1 MNKALILLT
10 ALFLSAC
17 GSNPTRPNYDQFV
30 MEHDLKQVNRVQQ
43 FRFTGWQPL
52 DSGYLILL
60 STHNRAYLLELMSP
74 CNDLPFA
81 QQIALKQTSRTSLV
95 AKFDKVLVQDQMPES
110 CTIDKIY
117 ELTEEQHDEIADY
130 AGGHIKATKVID

>member
-1 MNKALILLT
+1 MYKAFILLS
-10 ALFLSAC
+10 ALLLSAC

-52 DSGYLILL
+52 DTDYLILL
-60 STHNRAYLLELMSP
+60 GIQNRAYLLELMSP
-74 CNDLPFA
+74 CQDLPFA
-81 QQIALKQTSRTSLV
+81 QKIALKQTYRTTLV
-95 AKFDKVLVQDQMPES
+95 AKFDKVLVQDQMPVS

-117 ELTEEQHDEIADY
+117 ELSKEQHKALADY
-130 AGGHIKATKVID
+130 SGGHIKATKSIE

>member
-1 MNKALILLT
+1 MKKIIIILLAMT
-10 ALFLSAC
+10 LMAC
-17 GSNPTRPNYDQFV
+17 ESNRVRPDYNQFV
-30 MEHDLKQVNRVQQ
+30 MDKDLNQVNRVQQ
-43 FRFTGWQPL
+43 FRFTGWQSL
-52 DSGYLILL
+52 DTDYLILL
-60 STHNRAYLLELMSP
+60 GTHNRAYLLKLMSP
-74 CNDLPFA
+74 CNDLPFT